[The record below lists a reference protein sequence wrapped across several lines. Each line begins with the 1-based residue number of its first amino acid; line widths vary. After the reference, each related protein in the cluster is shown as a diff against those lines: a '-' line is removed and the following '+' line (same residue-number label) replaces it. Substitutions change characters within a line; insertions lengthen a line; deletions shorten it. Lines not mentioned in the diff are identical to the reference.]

1 MSWKSVL
8 RRKTDNNLGVIMVGH
23 VNSIRLSTEKND
35 IELIDEFA
43 EARERQTLIE
53 MESLKTLIS
62 ALSEHREPEKVLVRI
77 GEYIGVRVETTHQ
90 KIAKRQ
96 ERQKRL
102 RGE

>member
-1 MSWKSVL
+1 
-8 RRKTDNNLGVIMVGH
+8 MVGH

-62 ALSEHREPEKVLVRI
+62 ALGEHREPEKVLVRI

>member
-1 MSWKSVL
+1 
-8 RRKTDNNLGVIMVGH
+8 MVGH

-62 ALSEHREPEKVLVRI
+62 ALGEHREPEKVLVRI

-96 ERQKRL
+96 ERQKHL